1 MIRLKVREVAEQ
13 KQVSQARLSRLSDV
27 DIKAI
32 RRMYREPDKANIRL
46 ETLNKLAYAL
56 KVDARE
62 LLEYERDAFLPGVE
76 EDDPPEQSS

>member
-1 MIRLKVREVAEQ
+1 MIRLKVKEIAKQ
-13 KQVSQARLSRLSDV
+13 KNISQARLSRLSDV
-27 DIKAI
+27 DVKAI

-62 LLEYERDAFLPGVE
+62 LLEYERDASLPGVE
-76 EDDPPEQSS
+76 DEPSAREN